1 MSNHFSSDETNH
13 KRILKIY
20 CKLRMRAKKVYY
32 IKYGRISSIKMIRL
46 CIKRSRNKA
55 SS

>member
-1 MSNHFSSDETNH
+1 MNNHFSSDETNH
-13 KRILKIY
+13 KRILEIY
-20 CKLRMRAKKVYY
+20 CKLRAKKVYY